1 MVIQHN
7 LATMTKTIAYFDV
20 ENNFELARYL
30 MMWSLWLQH
39 LYRIDHCGEWLRKPI
54 DVLSSKI

>member
-39 LYRIDHCGEWLRKPI
+39 LYRIDNCGEGLKKYI
-54 DVLSSKI
+54 NVLSSKI